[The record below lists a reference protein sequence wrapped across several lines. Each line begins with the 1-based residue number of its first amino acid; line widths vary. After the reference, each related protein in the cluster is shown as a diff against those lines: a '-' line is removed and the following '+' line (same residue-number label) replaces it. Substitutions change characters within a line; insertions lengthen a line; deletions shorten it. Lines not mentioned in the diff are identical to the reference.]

1 MELGS
6 PYKWPKWITG
16 DTRWA
21 PTSYKLSYNPYRW
34 PYKWV
39 TGVITLLIGV
49 ITQFITGRGPPCI
62 TPISGVVTRL
72 TSHDPWP
79 GAPPFF
85 APKTRSRSPRPPS
98 AAPPKT
104 PPLSS
109 EPVDFVQSQ
118 GRDAKMLLRQRLA
131 RTTVCSFDPGNLSL
145 EITLPETN
153 ISPENGWLED

>member
-1 MELGS
+1 MDNCG
-6 PYKWPKWITG
+6 Y
-16 DTRWA
+16 
-21 PTSYKLSYNPYRW
+21 
-34 PYKWV
+34 
-39 TGVITLLIGV
+39 
-49 ITQFITGRGPPCI
+49 I
-62 TPISGVVTRL
+62 TPISGCFLKWWYPQIIHFNRVFHYKPSILGIPLFLETPKWSCNYRL

-79 GAPPFF
+79 GAPFFF

-118 GRDAKMLLRQRLA
+118 GRDAKMLLRQRLT
-131 RTTVCSFDPGNLSL
+131 RTTVCNFDPRNLSL